1 MNVKNLQFRI
11 FLKSHLI
18 ISPILFKIQITN
30 DYTVN
35 DCRLS
40 KANNFN
46 IFLLPLYDQL
56 SSSTL
61 AYIVRLSED
70 LKQDSYRR
78 RWLNDYT
85 WKVNIQAWLKR
96 GKVIR
101 FPRPENLKGPEHKLL
116 FRNSIFVTDVINGC
130 LWPLTLRKRFTV
142 FKRKVRYSY

>member
-78 RWLNDYT
+78 R
-85 WKVNIQAWLKR
+85 
-96 GKVIR
+96 
-101 FPRPENLKGPEHKLL
+101 
-116 FRNSIFVTDVINGC
+116 
-130 LWPLTLRKRFTV
+130 
-142 FKRKVRYSY
+142 